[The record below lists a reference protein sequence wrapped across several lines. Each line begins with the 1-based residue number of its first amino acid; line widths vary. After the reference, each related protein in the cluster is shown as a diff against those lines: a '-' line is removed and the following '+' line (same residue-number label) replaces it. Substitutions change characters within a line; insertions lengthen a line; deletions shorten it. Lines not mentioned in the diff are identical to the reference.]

1 MLSAVTIFPTLPL
14 ALPRPT
20 SPLLA
25 EANAAVASLINLAR
39 LVEAASW
46 AADMAGTTRDRAVF
60 DRALSRTGADLGRAC
75 MRWDSLYQ
83 ALWRDGEG
91 EHAERLQEVK
101 RVEIRAIDQ
110 RGAAHQ

>member
-1 MLSAVTIFPTLPL
+1 MLSTISLFPNLPL

-25 EANAAVASLINLAR
+25 EAEAAVAALVNLAR
-39 LVEAASW
+39 LVEAAAW
-46 AADMAGTTRDRAVF
+46 ASDMAATTRDQAIF

-75 MRWDSLYQ
+75 MRWDVLYKS
-83 ALWRDGEG
+83 LWREGEG

-110 RGAAHQ
+110 RGVSQS